1 MGGGLHY
8 YMGLSRATMASTLN
22 FLTIDALFFWLIENS
37 DQFARQMGLFAKG
50 KYGKLEYRLSYNK
63 PFATNLVPTNVTTA
77 DNAVAVDNSGNTKWS
92 KAGYFEYQFLDQEAN
107 VLLIKWAVTLE
118 LKKCSILVLV
128 LYGS

>member
-1 MGGGLHY
+1 
-8 YMGLSRATMASTLN
+8 
-22 FLTIDALFFWLIENS
+22 
-37 DQFARQMGLFAKG
+37 MGLFAKG

-107 VLLIKWAVTLE
+107 VPL
-118 LKKCSILVLV
+118 
-128 LYGS
+128 

>member
-1 MGGGLHY
+1 
-8 YMGLSRATMASTLN
+8 
-22 FLTIDALFFWLIENS
+22 
-37 DQFARQMGLFAKG
+37 MGLFAKG

-77 DNAVAVDNSGNTKWS
+77 DNAVAVDSGNTKWS

-118 LKKCSILVLV
+118 LKVFNIVLV

>member
-22 FLTIDALFFWLIENS
+22 FLTIDAPILTGLIENLINLP
-37 DQFARQMGLFAKG
+37 DKWVFAKG

-63 PFATNLVPTNVTTA
+63 PFATNLVPTNATA

-92 KAGYFEYQFLDQEAN
+92 KAGYFR
-107 VLLIKWAVTLE
+107 I
-118 LKKCSILVLV
+118 SILRS
-128 LYGS
+128 GS